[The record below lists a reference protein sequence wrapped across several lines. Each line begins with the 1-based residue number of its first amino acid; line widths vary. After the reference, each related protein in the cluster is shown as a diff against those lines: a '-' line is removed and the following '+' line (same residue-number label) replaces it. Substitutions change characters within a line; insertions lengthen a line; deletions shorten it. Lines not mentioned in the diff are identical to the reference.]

1 MQTQYGHCLFLKQRK
16 CLIVS
21 IESPVNDGEFKTLCS
36 QVAELIVRYRSRC
49 AVLDLSGLD
58 VVDSF
63 SVQNLQ
69 RLCATLQLYSVSTVV
84 TGIQPSIAISM
95 AVRGLSLRGV
105 SIAVDLT
112 DALARLEAFGDYGS
126 PPESPY
132 PSLH

>member
-1 MQTQYGHCLFLKQRK
+1 MQTQYGHCLLLKQRN

-21 IESPVNDGEFKTLCS
+21 IQSPINDAEFKTLCS

-49 AVLDLSGLD
+49 AVLDLTGLD

-69 RLCATLQLYSVSTVV
+69 RLCATLQLYSVATVV
-84 TGIQPSIAISM
+84 TGIRPSIAICM

-105 SIAVDLT
+105 SMAVDLT
-112 DALARLEAFGDYGS
+112 DALAKLEAFGGYI
-126 PPESPY
+126 PPPANRY

>member
-1 MQTQYGHCLFLKQRK
+1 MQTQYGHCLFLKQRN

-21 IESPVNDGEFKTLCS
+21 IQSPINDTEFKALCP
-36 QVAELIVRYRSRC
+36 QVAELILRYRSRC

-63 SVQNLQ
+63 SIQNLH
-69 RLCATLQLYSVSTVV
+69 RLCATLQLYAVATVV
-84 TGIQPSIAISM
+84 TGIHPSIAISM

-105 SIAVDLT
+105 SVAVDLT
-112 DALARLEAFGDYGS
+112 DALAKLEAFGGYI
-126 PPESPY
+126 PPPANPY